1 LSLADL
7 EGRVAD
13 GSIAPTRASGGQ
25 EALENLVNRAIW
37 SADR

>member
-7 EGRVAD
+7 EARVAE
-13 GSIAPTRASGGQ
+13 GSSAPGRSSGSQ
-25 EALENLVNRAIW
+25 EALENVVNRAIW